1 MPTVEGQE
9 TLPPDAVPTAGPGDD
24 SIGRSLRVP
33 PENWRHKGPSPMAL
47 RILRRGRPAV
57 AIPLDTR
64 RVYTV
69 GRAEKADVWFED
81 EAVSRQQAL
90 LFYVPEVSAW
100 AIRDNGS
107 ANGTFLHSGTG
118 EPRRLPHGGPV
129 GVAAGLTLQ
138 LGSTDNR
145 LEFLADVP
153 DAATGAPNEGIRKS
167 PAARALEAAIHRA
180 SRVDRPV
187 FLLGSSGTGKMY
199 AAHLIHELSGA
210 KGRFVYVNCGAL
222 PPDRT
227 HLHSELLGHL
237 RGAFTGATEKRVGR
251 LFEADGGTLFLDEVE
266 SLVPEAQV
274 FLLDLLE
281 GREDLVPLGASTSRA
296 LPRPTFRLISA
307 SKQPLQESPLR
318 HDLAQRL
325 ARGEILHLPSLRE
338 RREDIPLLVATF
350 LSGLAKG
357 PRQLEAEVSDKA
369 LAFLADQP
377 WPGEVRELE
386 ATVQTVAE
394 RAWADRDAD
403 GRGRGRLV
411 LGVRE
416 FQEYLDSRA
425 AAFGRPSSAGRPMEA
440 RSHASAAKTLAP
452 RKRPSDLTREDVE
465 AALLAAKGNKT
476 RAAKA
481 LGVALNTLKRKL
493 VEHGLSRESL

>member
-1 MPTVEGQE
+1 MPTLEGEQA
-9 TLPPDAVPTAGPGDD
+9 LSPDAVRTAGAGDD
-24 SIGRSLRVP
+24 SIGRALRVP
-33 PENWRHKGPSPMAL
+33 SEKWLQKGPCPRAL
-47 RILRRGRPAV
+47 RILRQGRPPV

-64 RVYTV
+64 RVYTL

-107 ANGTFLHSGTG
+107 ANGTFLQADAGP
-118 EPRRLPHGGPV
+118 PRRLPHGAPV
-129 GVAAGLTLQ
+129 GLAAGLTLR
-138 LGSTDNR
+138 LGETDNC

-153 DAATGAPNEGIRKS
+153 AAPTGQPTGGQWKS
-167 PAARALEAAIHRA
+167 PAARALEGAIHRA

-199 AAHLIHELSGA
+199 AAHLIHELSRA

-237 RGAFTGATEKRVGR
+237 RGAFTGATDKRIGL

-281 GREDLVPLGASTSRA
+281 GTEELVPLGAPTSRA
-296 LPRPTFRLISA
+296 LPRPAFRLISA
-307 SKQPLQESPLR
+307 SKQPLQEAPLR
-318 HDLAQRL
+318 PDLAQRL
-325 ARGEILHLPSLRE
+325 ARGELIHLPSLRE

-350 LSGLAKG
+350 LSALAKG
-357 PRQLEAEVSDKA
+357 PRQLQAEVSDKA

-377 WPGEVRELE
+377 WPG
-386 ATVQTVAE
+386 A
-394 RAWADRDAD
+394 
-403 GRGRGRLV
+403 
-411 LGVRE
+411 
-416 FQEYLDSRA
+416 RA
-425 AAFGRPSSAGRPMEA
+425 APW
-440 RSHASAAKTLAP
+440 
-452 RKRPSDLTREDVE
+452 
-465 AALLAAKGNKT
+465 
-476 RAAKA
+476 
-481 LGVALNTLKRKL
+481 
-493 VEHGLSRESL
+493 